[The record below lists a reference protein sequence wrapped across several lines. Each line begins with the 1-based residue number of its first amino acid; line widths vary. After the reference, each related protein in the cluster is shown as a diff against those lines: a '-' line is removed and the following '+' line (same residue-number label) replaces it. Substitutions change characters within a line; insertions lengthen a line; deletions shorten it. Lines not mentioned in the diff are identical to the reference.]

1 MDGINYS
8 AFLRTSDHS
17 DTDGQRSSWKTTYI
31 GLTELEFAPA
41 DISLERHLT
50 DSQTIDLLKSSL
62 LPSSPP
68 TSQSKSMFETKTS
81 AINVA
86 ASPQSRYDVKQI
98 QDDTLWLSAKAAVD
112 EVTALRIVILEWQT
126 RPASRLQH
134 SSPPDDTPASGGP
147 FNGSR
152 FQPALS
158 ASRSTYLFRPQ
169 SDGVMPVEKM
179 IGEDGRRKQ
188 LVSIYLAELLYKL
201 KTCSY
206 LIGTAFSRTKD
217 GRIVSSQPS
226 GFIPR
231 WVEEVGSDIIH
242 SWDVTGVSQVTGKN
256 VLISGVDAFRS
267 RIRKLEEGCGWFPN
281 HDFNEPVEVDCCQSQ
296 ILEMMVIL
304 DIMLVILGILDR
316 LPRADVVI
324 SWFRLMTDYGFF
336 EVFEPVSQISQSQ
349 FSETDPEQPF
359 RESYDAHELEI
370 QSLCSLVS
378 LAILRVPN
386 AMKAFEP
393 PSDTTI
399 PDKPQMEDTAYMR
412 SISTCCELT
421 DVLLKAASQCLQV
434 ASPAI
439 LAWSVILQA
448 LRERSFAALAEKEDR
463 ANGRLESADSP
474 EGQNPEPTSMRSIG
488 SSLRRGS
495 STGSDTPQ
503 HQTFLEQLLHDIL
516 LVAVEGDPI
525 AYLARA
531 AVDGSHVLN
540 IIATLSLSCCTP
552 IDSDHGIES
561 SLRRRRILMDLIQ
574 SVLGLIDYQPDLV
587 AATLAVLSGNDNDWA
602 MYRRP
607 REFREIEPAA
617 LFLSETH
624 FMTKIFDVARSR
636 FPFELLPFIRLCRA
650 LAVSHA
656 KQEEGLPAIWPSLVT
671 TDCLT
676 CVLPT
681 SFTDYQ
687 LEPDD
692 EDSNIIS
699 LTANL
704 SIFDNGHT
712 LQSTRYKRMKPSGS
726 PVSAQS
732 FNLRRIPRGAMGRA
746 LTETKPLVVLWHHD
760 YCPLA
765 YMGML
770 LGSAS
775 SIEPRLG
782 DNPQSNGLSFEAVA
796 ATIDLLTVI
805 LLTAVRSTL
814 APEASLSTYDV
825 AQNIL
830 DTASEGLDQGQ
841 DIVSVV
847 FDIFEKE
854 LGRQPKTTDEA
865 PLSVL
870 VHCAHFAEA
879 LLHVMPDRVWP
890 FLGRS
895 SLLGIKDS
903 DSQLSA
909 VLASTE
915 MAVGRHDLLL
925 ACLHL
930 FESLV
935 NDALSHAVL
944 RKGPVKGV
952 TRFNSPALPSTG
964 VSEVVTKKVLF
975 SFQRIMLDVYE
986 NFSTWNYVQMEQR
999 LEIGARLS
1007 SLFNKL
1013 LTTCYGIEDQLDA
1026 SQKLC
1031 ASLLPAVEQIVK
1043 VFLSSSC
1050 AESTLAY
1057 LTSAIQEGVGEAKRM
1072 QPQNSGHGM
1081 KQTISVLGLATTL
1094 LRLNTLLGY
1103 GCSRLEAMML
1113 KHVSLL
1119 VQCYTSHP
1127 LFRQPT
1133 VELLVVLVRNAD
1145 LTEGQPSSLLG
1156 HMGED
1161 AANHFLEVLAMIDEP
1176 LCDRDLSV
1184 SIWKLLSAVVS
1195 KRQQWFAISILT
1207 GEAPRE
1213 LIKKKTSEFDDQDRR
1228 KSILNVA
1235 LDRLS
1240 NIGRL
1245 HAQTALAMLEFV
1257 ALAAD
1262 SWPWILSI
1270 CEQHPSFLSAVT
1282 EYISQV
1288 ETVSNTTQNR
1298 SSQSGM
1304 EYYKLQITSFITDIL
1319 AMYTRRIR
1327 QSTQTSYAKELLPS
1341 LSYVITA
1348 AVLPPE
1354 YNASLHSNLRKNFE
1368 ATFGNCKLTA
1378 FKRTCLEPSSLG
1390 ESFYYDLEIAS
1401 EMLCS
1406 DPSWGGRDRAGF
1418 GSELARANVNLSIVE
1433 ARISLF
1439 ESWRSLAVELSQ
1451 SLETDIEYQKTMAEV
1466 TMNCLRANAQTTLP
1480 QAIFERLA
1488 QSRADLAF
1496 TLVQR
1501 LIGAQSS
1508 RPEVK
1513 TVLFTAWDAIRAH
1526 GTDLAVVLDGDR
1538 APYCRT
1544 LLKILCLALQAHT
1557 SSRSFPGSTDQRTT
1571 QDDDP
1576 QQRPSAANATLGTV
1590 LEILRTVV
1598 AYGFRSL
1605 TTLLHD
1611 SSDRVFP
1618 NDFALLAAILRNS
1631 LRIPGLE
1638 RHTTALLSS
1647 FADAQTSRYA
1657 STLLSWSD
1665 QLATNRDPVYGELS
1679 VNFLL
1684 EMSSLPALAEVLAVE
1699 GILNHISNTNLIKH
1713 LRKSRGM
1720 GPFEQPVRLYNIWVR
1735 GILPLLLNLLHA
1747 VGATMAAEVSNA
1759 LNQFLGQ
1766 LARASA
1772 TFTYYGKVP
1781 VMNGSDTNSAG
1792 YVTLSMISEAQ
1803 TLAVITTML
1812 DTYREAGPSAG
1823 VVSSEIVEIGWDRTR
1838 VKEDVETWLQT
1849 RPILRERIVPIGE
1862 REERWMRMKSG
1873 GHGASGASSKLEEKV
1888 VEDLELLFTLLGGK
1902 ED

>member
-1 MDGINYS
+1 MTVSCI
-8 AFLRTSDHS
+8 H
-17 DTDGQRSSWKTTYI
+17 SWKTTYI
-31 GLTELEFAPA
+31 GLTELDFASA
-41 DISLERHLT
+41 DVSLERHLT
-50 DSQTIDLLKSSL
+50 DAQTIDLLKSSL

-68 TSQSKSMFETKTS
+68 TSQSKSMFETKTA

-86 ASPQSRYDVKQI
+86 PSPQGQYDIKQI
-98 QDDTLWLSAKAAVD
+98 QDDALWLSEKAAID

-126 RPASRLQH
+126 RSASWLQQ
-134 SSPPDDTPASGGP
+134 SNLPDDLPVFHGSL
-147 FNGSR
+147 NGTR
-152 FQPALS
+152 VQPAFS
-158 ASRSTYLFRPQ
+158 ASRSTYLFRPP
-169 SDGVMPVEKM
+169 SDGLIPAGQ
-179 IGEDGRRKQ
+179 INGEETRRKQ
-188 LVSIYLAELLYKL
+188 LVSIYLAELHYRL

-206 LIGTAFSRTKD
+206 LIVSAFSTSEDRS
-217 GRIVSSQPS
+217 IMSSQPS
-226 GFIPR
+226 GSIPR

-242 SWDVTGVSQVTGKN
+242 SWDVSGVSQITGKN
-256 VLISGVDAFRS
+256 ILITGVDALRS
-267 RIRKLEEGCGWFPN
+267 RIRKLEEGWRWFPN
-281 HDFNEPVEVDCCQSQ
+281 HELNEPLEVVCCQSQ
-296 ILEMMVIL
+296 ILEMMAIL
-304 DIMLVILGILDR
+304 DIMLVLLAILNR
-316 LPRADVVI
+316 LPRADIVL
-324 SWFRLMTDYGFF
+324 SWFRLMTDYEFF
-336 EVFEPVSQISQSQ
+336 EIFEP
-349 FSETDPEQPF
+349 PF
-359 RESYDAHELEI
+359 REFYDAHELDI

-386 AMKAFEP
+386 AMNSFEP
-393 PSDTTI
+393 PLAMTD
-399 PDKPQMEDTAYMR
+399 PGEKEMEKAPYLC
-412 SISTCCELT
+412 SIATCCELT
-421 DVLLKAASQCLQV
+421 EVLLEAASKCLQV

-439 LAWSVILQA
+439 LAWSIILQT
-448 LRERSFAALAEKEDR
+448 LRERSLAVPADKEDR
-463 ANGRLESADSP
+463 INGRLESADSP
-474 EGQNPEPTSMRSIG
+474 ESQNPEQTSMRSTS

-503 HQTFLEQLLHDIL
+503 QQTFLEQLLHNIL
-516 LVAVEGDPI
+516 LIAVDGDPVV
-525 AYLARA
+525 YLAKA
-531 AVDGSHVLN
+531 AVDGSHALN

-552 IDSDHGIES
+552 INSDHGVES
-561 SLRRRRILMDLIQ
+561 NFRRRRILTDLIQ
-574 SVLGLIDYQPDLV
+574 AVLGFIDYQPDLV
-587 AATLAVLSGNDNDWA
+587 AATLAVLSGNDNDWEL
-602 MYRRP
+602 YRRP

-617 LFLSETH
+617 IFLSETD
-624 FMTKIFDVARSR
+624 FMTRMFDVARSR
-636 FPFELLPFIRLCRA
+636 FPFELLPFIRLSRA
-650 LAVSHA
+650 LAVSYT
-656 KQEEGLPAIWPSLVT
+656 KQDEGLPSIWPSLVT

-676 CVLPT
+676 CALPT

-692 EDSNIIS
+692 EDSNILS
-699 LTANL
+699 LKANF
-704 SIFDNGHT
+704 SIFDNEHT

-732 FNLRRIPRGAMGRA
+732 FNLRRIPRGTMGRA
-746 LTETKPLVVLWHHD
+746 LTETKPLVVLWRHD

-765 YMGML
+765 YMGIL
-770 LGSAS
+770 LSSAS
-775 SIEPRLG
+775 SIEPILG
-782 DNPQSNGLSFEAVA
+782 GVPPSNSSSIEAVA
-796 ATIDLLTVI
+796 AIIDLLTVL
-805 LLTAVRSTL
+805 LLTAIKGTL
-814 APEASLSTYDV
+814 APEASSASYDV

-830 DTASEGLDQGQ
+830 DTASEGLDQDQ
-841 DIVSVV
+841 DIVSVI

-854 LGRQPKTTDEA
+854 LGRQPKTTEEA
-865 PLSVL
+865 PLSIL
-870 VHCAHFAEA
+870 VRCTHFAEA
-879 LLHVMPDRVWP
+879 LLRIMPDRVWP

-895 SLLGIKDS
+895 SLLSIKDS
-903 DSQLSA
+903 DSQLNA

-915 MAVGRHDLLL
+915 MTIGRYDLLL

-935 NDALSHAVL
+935 NDALGHAVL
-944 RKGPVKGV
+944 RKSPARGV
-952 TRFNSPALPSTG
+952 TRFTTATLPSTG
-964 VSEVVTKKVLF
+964 MSQVVTKKVLL
-975 SFQRIMLDVYE
+975 SFARIMLDVYE
-986 NFSTWNYVQMEQR
+986 NFSTWNYVQREQK

-1007 SLFNKL
+1007 TLFNKL
-1013 LTTCYGIEDQLDA
+1013 LNVSFGIEDELDA
-1026 SQKLC
+1026 NQKLC
-1031 ASLLPAVEQIVK
+1031 GSLLPAVEQIVR
-1043 VFLSSSC
+1043 VFLSPSC
-1050 AESTLAY
+1050 TESTLVY
-1057 LTSAIQEGVGEAKRM
+1057 LISAIQEGAVQAQSM
-1072 QPQNSGHGM
+1072 QPQNSVHGM
-1081 KQTISVLGLATTL
+1081 QQTISVLRLATTL
-1094 LRLNTLLGY
+1094 LRLNTLLGF
-1103 GCSRLEAMML
+1103 GRSRLEEMML
-1113 KHVSLL
+1113 KGVSVLA
-1119 VQCYTSHP
+1119 QCYTSHP

-1133 VELLVVLVRNAD
+1133 VELLGALVLSAD

-1176 LCDRDLSV
+1176 LCDRNLSM

-1213 LIKKKTSEFDDQDRR
+1213 LIKKKTSELVNQNNR

-1240 NIGRL
+1240 NIGKL
-1245 HAQTALAMLEFV
+1245 HAQTAMAMLEFV

-1270 CEQHPSFLSAVT
+1270 CEQHSSFLSAVT

-1288 ETVSNTTQNR
+1288 ETMSNTTLNR

-1319 AMYTRRIR
+1319 AMYTRRTR
-1327 QSTQTSYAKELLPS
+1327 QSAQTSYANELLPS

-1368 ATFGNCKLTA
+1368 AKFGNCKLTA
-1378 FKRTCLEPSSLG
+1378 FKRSCLEPSLLG
-1390 ESFYYDLEIAS
+1390 ESFHYNLEIAS
-1401 EMLCS
+1401 EILRS
-1406 DPSWGGRDRAGF
+1406 DPSWVGRDRAGF
-1418 GSELARANVNLSIVE
+1418 GSELARANANLSVVE

-1439 ESWRSLAVELSQ
+1439 QSWRSLAVELSQ
-1451 SLETDIEYQKTMAEV
+1451 SLKTDVDYQKTMAEV
-1466 TMNCLRANAQTTLP
+1466 TMDCLRANAQTTLP
-1480 QAIFERLA
+1480 QLMFERLA

-1496 TLVQR
+1496 TLLQS
-1501 LIGAQSS
+1501 LIEAQSS

-1513 TVLFTAWDAIRAH
+1513 TVLFTAWDALRAH
-1526 GTDLAVVLDGDR
+1526 GTDLATALDGDR

-1544 LLKILCLALQAHT
+1544 LLKILCLSLQAHT
-1557 SSRSFPGSTDQRTT
+1557 LPRTFLSSTNQRAT
-1571 QDDDP
+1571 QDDSS

-1590 LEILRTVV
+1590 LEILKTVV
-1598 AYGFRSL
+1598 AHGFRSL

-1618 NDFALLAAILRNS
+1618 DDFALLAAILRNS

-1638 RHTTALLSS
+1638 RHTTALLST

-1684 EMSSLPALAEVLAVE
+1684 EMSSLPALAETLAVE

-1713 LRKSRGM
+1713 LRISRGM

-1747 VGATMAAEVSNA
+1747 VGASMAAEISNA
-1759 LNQFLGQ
+1759 LNQFPGQ

-1781 VMNGSDTNSAG
+1781 VINGGDTTSAG
-1792 YVTLSMISEAQ
+1792 YITLSMISEAQ
-1803 TLAVITTML
+1803 TLAIITTIL

-1823 VVSSEIVEIGWDRTR
+1823 VVSSEVVEIGWDRTR

-1849 RPILRERIVPIGE
+1849 RAILRERIVPIGD
-1862 REERWMRMKSG
+1862 REEVWTRMKPG
-1873 GHGASGASSKLEEKV
+1873 GNGASGAVSKLEEKV
-1888 VEDLELLFTLLGGK
+1888 VEDLELLFTLLGGR
-1902 ED
+1902 DD